1 MQHYSGF
8 LLLYD
13 APRWSPIQFT
23 HWGYFYDFME
33 KRQGSSKLAPW
44 VSFGYASMYPEM
56 KEALK
61 QRNLLSAKV
70 DGPDGM
76 SPFFPGWL
84 ISDCGCKA
92 SHSCHRCARVE
103 VTSENFLS
111 PHSARLNGSDFRS
124 PRRPRVI
131 GAWCLHDA
139 LMGASQSDV
148 QPVSVAEAEE
158 VKRALA
164 DADRLLAKYLKPG
177 WEESELPNFA
187 SRDFDG
193 GRSLLAGASAVC
205 HDWKALKVVVDPVS
219 FRGNIAYVMQDDALL
234 PYETPREYFHFSASM
249 RLSQGISRTQREEF
263 VNNLLSTLSLQRCA
277 NTIVGSELVKGL
289 SGGERKRTSVGIE
302 LITNPKMLFLDEPL
316 SGLDSYAAYTLVVAL
331 KDLAKANVP
340 VLCTVHQPSSE
351 IFAMFDDVIMLH
363 AGEITFHGPANQIS
377 AFFDDMGFP
386 CPGNFN
392 PADHVMFLM
401 QKESTEKL
409 REIKDSW
416 LQSDTWHP
424 NMLASR
430 AVRTGPRQGS
440 AGRNTGFCK
449 QLGMLL
455 AREVRGTFRN
465 KGILYARFGMSLFL
479 AALYGWLFSGS
490 AASGDKVN
498 SPEKNCLADNFS
510 AGGCTGDF
518 QAHFG
523 TLVSLSIMA
532 MMSAAQPVVL
542 QFPQERPVFLREYA
556 AHQYGVVPYFISK
569 TLVEMPV
576 VLMSSLLTFAVTYF
590 WMGLHGGFV
599 LLVLVSWL
607 LGIASSSLA
616 LLVGCGVA
624 SAQKAIQLAPLT
636 LIPQMLF
643 SGLFVPVAK
652 IPLSLRWARYLCPLK
667 YAINLMTIVEFQY
680 VKDITQDC
688 EKRSSEIECMQEHP
702 GDYLRL
708 QLVNTQSV
716 LWDDWTQY
724 LGALVGLFLL
734 FRLIAMILLWRKGKY
749 VF

>member
-1 MQHYSGF
+1 MTEDLSRSLREDVEPDHEPEHDLERNEPSMHQLRDHTRQLSDEAHEERSMEWSGLSFTIGQHKILSNISGMIEPGRLTGVF
-8 LLLYD
+8 GPSGSGKTTLLNIL
-13 APRWSPIQFT
+13 A
-23 HWGYFYDFME
+23 G
-33 KRQGSSKLAPW
+33 RQ
-44 VSFGYASMYPEM
+44 
-56 KEALK
+56 
-61 QRNLLSAKV
+61 NT
-70 DGPDGM
+70 
-76 SPFFPGWL
+76 
-84 ISDCGCKA
+84 KA
-92 SHSCHRCARVE
+92 SNMSL
-103 VTSENFLS
+103 TGQITT
-111 PHSARLNGSDFRS
+111 NG
-124 PRRPRVI
+124 
-131 GAWCLHDA
+131 
-139 LMGASQSDV
+139 
-148 QPVSVAEAEE
+148 
-158 VKRALA
+158 
-164 DADRLLAKYLKPG
+164 
-177 WEESELPNFA
+177 
-187 SRDFDG
+187 
-193 GRSLLAGASAVC
+193 
-205 HDWKALKVVVDPVS
+205 VVVDPVS

-416 LQSDTWHP
+416 LQSEISVKMQAKIDALQGRNQSTGE
-424 NMLASR
+424 R
-430 AVRTGPRQGS
+430 AAGPRQGS

-532 MMSAAQPVVL
+532 MMGAAQPVVL